1 MAGCGRLIHMP
12 QTNVLIVEDHPIFS
26 KGLTALLTSQPL
38 FSIAGEAGNSGDALE
53 IIRTK
58 KPDLAV
64 VDLNLGDEDGLD
76 FIKKV
81 HELYPLLKILV
92 LSMHDERYYASR
104 AIKAGASGYIMK
116 EEAGSSVLTA
126 IRTVM
131 SGKIYLSK
139 KETVR
144 CKETEDTAAEKKDG
158 ISLLSD
164 RQLQIFTFMGQGLG
178 TVEIAARLGVS
189 AKTVDTHKE
198 HMKLKLHC
206 ETSQELRQLAVEWGH
221 SSN

>member
-1 MAGCGRLIHMP
+1 MP

-26 KGLTALLTSQPL
+26 KGLAALLTSQPL
-38 FSIAGEAGNSGDALE
+38 FSIAGEAENSSDAME

-58 KPDLAV
+58 QPDLAV
-64 VDLNLGDEDGLD
+64 VDLNLGNEDGLD
-76 FIKKV
+76 FIKNV
-81 HELYPLLKILV
+81 HAIQPQLKILV

-131 SGKIYLSK
+131 QGKIYLSK
-139 KETVR
+139 KESVR
-144 CKETEDTAAEKKDG
+144 SKENRINTAVEKKDS
-158 ISLLSD
+158 ISALSD

-178 TVEIAARLGVS
+178 TVEIAARLGLS
-189 AKTVDTHKE
+189 TKTVDTHKE

-206 ETSQELRQLAVEWGH
+206 ETSQELRQLAIEWGH
-221 SSN
+221 KGT